1 MASGPGPGGQRIKQ
15 EPSPI
20 PMLKPDPDA
29 KPETSGPVSDD
40 DIYEDT
46 GDLDFSNSMQDV
58 WLTRIPKMLWENWS
72 RLEDDEEVQIGSI
85 RVEGGPTDIKRVC
98 ASLSMSF
105 SRIGYYSKSENK
117 NNKNNE
123 EKKKKKKKKRKKRSR
138 MEDHTYMSRQKESL
152 GNEAIARNGNPTLGK
167 QYQNKRQP

>member
-1 MASGPGPGGQRIKQ
+1 M
-15 EPSPI
+15 

-29 KPETSGPVSDD
+29 KPEASGPVSDD

-98 ASLSMSF
+98 ASLSMLF
-105 SRIGYYSKSENK
+105 SRISYYSKSENK

-123 EKKKKKKKKRKKRSR
+123 KKKKKKRRRKKVNLSPSNRLACAL
-138 MEDHTYMSRQKESL
+138 MTYPK
-152 GNEAIARNGNPTLGK
+152 
-167 QYQNKRQP
+167 